1 MKNPSVLA
9 IRCLSL
15 GCRRERI
22 RFALLV
28 ALVLLCC
35 KPVLR
40 PETPPGPPVF
50 PEKVGAFV
58 RKEPEF
64 SLGWYRRTGDVLTIP
79 GLGVRPLP
87 PFNDVN
93 ATYIAPGG
101 GEVTVGVKQ
110 FSSPE
115 EATKALGFLME
126 RDSTPDKKAGPA
138 SDLLR
143 CKIVHRTPLPKGIEL
158 IVMQNLPKYWKAEEV
173 YWLDGKNVFIALNF
187 KNYGVAEAFAKAF
200 VGNP

>member
-1 MKNPSVLA
+1 M
-9 IRCLSL
+9 
-15 GCRRERI
+15 
-22 RFALLV
+22 RFGLLLTFVFFGFMPALR
-28 ALVLLCC
+28 A
-35 KPVLR
+35 
-40 PETPPGPPVF
+40 ETPPGPPVF
-50 PEKVGAFV
+50 PDKVGAFV

-79 GLGVRPLP
+79 GLGVRPLA

-126 RDSTPDKKAGPA
+126 RDSTPDKKAGPH
-138 SDLLR
+138 SDVLR
-143 CKIVHRTPLPKGIEL
+143 CKVVHRTPLAKGIEL

-173 YWLDGKNVFIALNF
+173 YWLEGKNVFEALAF
-187 KNYGVAEAFAKAF
+187 KNYGVPEAFAKAF
-200 VGNP
+200 TGTP